1 MPRLLYLV
9 TSAREMRLADGTPHE
24 IGFFAEE
31 AAVPYRKFTEAGVDV
46 VVATPD
52 GQPPHADPYGLQP
65 IFHMPDEDE
74 DFLGSITRT
83 FAPDVDD
90 IRLTLRHL
98 TGLGLGASRRIVL
111 AMRDAGLPLE
121 EARSLVARA
130 ARTAWRQD
138 RQIADVLVDDG
149 LAGPLSQAQIDAAVT
164 AHLDASR
171 AVSDG
176 LAAEL
181 AAIPGFQRPVD
192 LSTMTDEEIAGFD
205 AVFVPGGHGPMV
217 DLADNPD
224 VTRVLQ
230 ILHRKGATVASLCHG
245 PAALLAA
252 GGRDDGEWLFEGYRL
267 TCFTDEE
274 EDQTVAGKLGM
285 PWYLDTAL
293 KNAGAVFDDAP
304 SAWVSHVVVDRNL
317 VTGQNPGSSEA
328 VADAVLKSLAV
339 L

>member
-24 IGFFAEE
+24 TGFFAEE

-83 FAPDVDD
+83 FASDVDD

-138 RQIADVLVDDG
+138 RQIADILVDDG

>member
-1 MPRLLYLV
+1 WENTAACVQIRP
-9 TSAREMRLADGTPHE
+9 SA
-24 IGFFAEE
+24 AE
-31 AAVPYRKFTEAGVDV
+31 RG
-46 VVATPD
+46 
-52 GQPPHADPYGLQP
+52 
-65 IFHMPDEDE
+65 DEDE

-130 ARTAWRQD
+130 ARAAWRQD

-274 EDQTVAGKLGM
+274 EDQTVAGKLGVA
-285 PWYLDTAL
+285 WYLDTAL

>member
-24 IGFFAEE
+24 TGFFAEE
-31 AAVPYRKFTEAGVDV
+31 AAVPYRRFVAAGVDV

-52 GQPPHADPYGLQP
+52 GRAPHADSYGLQP

-90 IRLTLRHL
+90 IRLTLRQL

-111 AMRDAGLPLE
+111 AMRDAGTPVE

-130 ARTAWRQD
+130 ARTAWRED
-138 RQIADVLVDDG
+138 RQLADVLTDDG
-149 LAGPLSQAQIDAAVT
+149 LGSSLTRAEVDAAVA
-164 AHLDASR
+164 AHHAASQ
-171 AVSDG
+171 AISDS

-181 AAIPGFQRPVD
+181 AAIPGFQAPVD
-192 LSTMTDEEIAGFD
+192 LSTMSDAEMGTFD
-205 AVFVPGGHGPMV
+205 AVFVPGGHGPMI

-224 VTRVLQ
+224 VTRLLQ
-230 ILHRKGATVASLCHG
+230 ILHRRNATVASLCHG

-252 GGRDDGEWLFEGYRL
+252 GGRDDGQWLFEGYRL

-274 EDQTVAGKLGM
+274 EDQTVAGQLGM

-317 VTGQNPGSSEA
+317 ITGQNPGSSDA
-328 VADAVLKSLAV
+328 VADAVLKSLAA

>member
-9 TSAREMRLADGTPHE
+9 TSAREIRLADGTPHE
-24 IGFFAEE
+24 TGYFAEE
-31 AAVPYRKFTEAGVDV
+31 AAVPYRRFTEAGVDV

-52 GQPPHADPYGLQP
+52 GQPPHADSYGLQP

-74 DFLGSITRT
+74 DFLGSVTRT
-83 FAPDVDD
+83 FARDVDD

-98 TGLGLGASRRIVL
+98 TALGLGASRRIVL
-111 AMRDAGLPLE
+111 AMRDAGMPLE
-121 EARSLVARA
+121 EARVLVSRSAK
-130 ARTAWRQD
+130 TAWRED
-138 RQIADVLVDDG
+138 RQLADVLGEQDT
-149 LAGPLSQAQIDAAVT
+149 PLSRADIDDAVT
-164 AHLDASR
+164 AHLDASQ
-171 AVSDG
+171 AISDG

-192 LSTMTDEEIAGFD
+192 LSAMTDEEMASFD

-217 DLADNPD
+217 DLADNAD
-224 VTRVLQ
+224 VTRLLQ
-230 ILHRKGATVASLCHG
+230 ILHRRNATVAALCHG

-252 GGRDDGEWLFEGYRL
+252 GGRADGEWLFEGYRL

-274 EDQTVAGKLGM
+274 EDQTVTGKLGM

-304 SAWVSHVVVDRNL
+304 AAWVSHVVVDRNL
-317 VTGQNPGSSEA
+317 ITGQNPGSSES

>member
-24 IGFFAEE
+24 TGYFAEE
-31 AAVPYRKFTEAGVDV
+31 AAVPYRRFTAAGVDV

-52 GQPPHADPYGLQP
+52 GQQPHADSYGLQP

-111 AMRDAGLPLE
+111 ALRDTGMPLE
-121 EARSLVARA
+121 EARALVGRA
-130 ARTAWRQD
+130 AKEAWRQD
-138 RQIADVLVDDG
+138 RQLADVL
-149 LAGPLSQAQIDAAVT
+149 AGQDTPLSPADIEAAAT
-164 AHLDASR
+164 AHLDASQ
-171 AVSDG
+171 AISDG

-181 AAIPGFQRPVD
+181 AAIPGFQDPVA
-192 LSTMTDEEIAGFD
+192 LSDMTEDEMASFD

-224 VTRVLQ
+224 VTRLLQ
-230 ILHRKGATVASLCHG
+230 ILHRKGATIAALCHG

-252 GGRDDGEWLFEGYRL
+252 GGRDDGEWLFEGFRL
-267 TCFTDEE
+267 TSFTDEE

-285 PWYLDTAL
+285 SWYLDTAL

-317 VTGQNPGSSEA
+317 VTGQNPGSSGA
-328 VADAVLKSLAV
+328 TADAVLKTLEV

>member
-9 TSAREMRLADGTPHE
+9 TSAREMLLADGTPHE
-24 IGFFAEE
+24 TGFFAEE
-31 AAVPYRKFTEAGVDV
+31 AAVPYRRFTDAGLDV

-52 GQPPHADPYGLQP
+52 GQSPHADSYGLDP

-90 IRLTLRHL
+90 IRLTLRQL
-98 TGLGLGASRRIVL
+98 TGIGLGASRRIVL
-111 AMRDAGLPLE
+111 AMRDAGMPAE
-121 EARSLVARA
+121 EARPLVATA
-130 ARTAWRQD
+130 ARMAWRED
-138 RQIADVLVDDG
+138 RQLADVLDG
-149 LAGPLSQAQIDAAVT
+149 AAGPLSRAEVDAAVA
-164 AHLDASR
+164 AHR
-171 AVSDG
+171 ADCQAISDG

-181 AAIPGFQRPVD
+181 AAIPGFQQPVD
-192 LSTMTDEEIAGFD
+192 LSAMTDEEMAGFD

-217 DLADNPD
+217 DLADNAD
-224 VTRVLQ
+224 VTRLLQ
-230 ILHRKGATVASLCHG
+230 ILQRKNATVASLCHG

-252 GGRDDGEWLFEGYRL
+252 GGRDDGQWLFEGYRL
-267 TCFTDEE
+267 TSFTDEE

-285 PWYLDTAL
+285 SWYLDTAL

-317 VTGQNPGSSEA
+317 ITGQNPGSSDA
-328 VADAVLKSLAV
+328 IADAVLKSLEV